1 MGGIQPFQYIKC
13 SINASCRVL
22 QRANLN
28 LKRGGAIVKKGEML
42 DKVYKSNLP
51 SRAKQIMFY
60 LINRANAEGTCFPS
74 VKTIASD
81 CGVSERTIQR
91 NMNILV
97 EQGFIIKEERYRDNG
112 GQSSNLYRLQIEPE
126 NNNIKPNADEKRFYE
141 EKLKDIE
148 EKEEKTSNIE
158 NIEVVSFEDYE
169 EEKDVIENE
178 TKKEKKNIVDVSIDI
193 HLNKANLVIKYNCR
207 PRIFYEIGK
216 KSKSI
221 RSMLTLNSL
230 CHGVSDNLYPP

>member
-1 MGGIQPFQYIKC
+1 M
-13 SINASCRVL
+13 
-22 QRANLN
+22 
-28 LKRGGAIVKKGEML
+28 KKGEML

-112 GQSSNLYRLQIEPE
+112 GQSSNLYRLQMESE
-126 NNNIKPNADEKRFYE
+126 NNNNIKLSANKKKFDEK
-141 EKLKDIE
+141 KLKDIE
-148 EKEEKTSNIE
+148 VKEETSNIK
-158 NIEVVSFEDYE
+158 NIEVVNFEDYE
-169 EEKDVIENE
+169 EEKDVIQNE
-178 TKKEKKNIVDVSIDI
+178 TKKEKTYIVDVSMGIPS
-193 HLNKANLVIKYNCR
+193 NKANLVNKYNWN
-207 PRIFYEIGK
+207 PMIFYEIGK
-216 KSKSI
+216 KSKPITIMSE
-221 RSMLTLNSL
+221 LNSL
-230 CHGVSDNLYPP
+230 CHGVGDNLYPP